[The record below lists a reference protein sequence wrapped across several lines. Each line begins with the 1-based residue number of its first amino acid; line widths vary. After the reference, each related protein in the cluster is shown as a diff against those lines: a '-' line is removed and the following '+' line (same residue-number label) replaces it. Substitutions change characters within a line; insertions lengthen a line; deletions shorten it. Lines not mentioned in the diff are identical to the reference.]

1 MANLDNFIKN
11 WRRIHKQ
18 TKKILVLTPDD
29 KYDWK
34 PAETSM
40 PLGELANHFSV
51 AEWLLAETV
60 FTGKLPTER
69 PEPHKSTDELV
80 AAFDKTHDDLVAKV
94 RAMSPEQLEEEV
106 ALFGPDQK
114 MTRMALLNIMTEHE
128 IHHRGQLYVYL
139 RILGC
144 ELPSLF

>member
-1 MANLDNFIKN
+1 MANPDNFIKN

-18 TKKILVLTPDD
+18 TRKILVLTPND

-40 PLGELANHFSV
+40 PLGELANHFPV
-51 AEWLLAETV
+51 AEWGLVEAV
-60 FTGKLPTER
+60 FTGKFPADR

-80 AAFDKTHDDLVAKV
+80 AAFDKTHDELVAKV
-94 RAMSPEQLEEEV
+94 RAMTPEQLEEEV
-106 ALFGPDQK
+106 TFGPDMK

>member
-18 TKKILVLTPDD
+18 TKKILVLTPND

-40 PLGELANHFSV
+40 PLGELANHFWV
-51 AEWLLAETV
+51 AEWGLAEAA
-60 FTGKLPTER
+60 FTGKFPLDR
-69 PEPHKSTDELV
+69 PEPYKTTDELIAAFDKAHDELV
-80 AAFDKTHDDLVAKV
+80 AKV
-94 RAMSPEQLEEEV
+94 SAMTPEQLEEEV
-106 ALFGPDQK
+106 APFGPEKK
-114 MTRMALLNIMTEHE
+114 MTRMALLNFMTEHE
-128 IHHRGQLYVYL
+128 VHHRGQLYVYL